1 MKITQNRNRKGND
14 QGLVINL
21 GAKLLMIW
29 IDSHIIWNVSC
40 RVKKKSVHDH
50 VPKTGVK
57 ESRDFPPINH
67 QILLKFKKLPFF
79 RNLRVLLITVGTN
92 IFFISSAVLELLIFK
107 NLRKSPKKPKIS
119 DSSEIS
125 KIRSVQ
131 IIINWVTLMIS
142 FNYTSKILT
151 FWKNLGCK
159 HFWFGFYCR

>member
-1 MKITQNRNRKGND
+1 M
-14 QGLVINL
+14 
-21 GAKLLMIW
+21 
-29 IDSHIIWNVSC
+29 WNVPKK
-40 RVKKKSVHDH
+40 VKIKSDH
-50 VPKTGVK
+50 GNVLKTGVK
-57 ESRDFPPINH
+57 ESRDFSPINH
-67 QILLKFKKLPFF
+67 QISLKFKKLPFF

-142 FNYTSKILT
+142 FNYTSKILN

-159 HFWFGFYCR
+159 NFWFGFYGH

>member
-1 MKITQNRNRKGND
+1 MWD
-14 QGLVINL
+14 
-21 GAKLLMIW
+21 
-29 IDSHIIWNVSC
+29 VSC
-40 RVKKKSVHDH
+40 RVKIKSVHDH

-57 ESRDFPPINH
+57 ESRDLPPINH
-67 QILLKFKKLPFF
+67 QISLKFKKLPFF
-79 RNLRVLLITVGTN
+79 RNLRVLLITVRTN

-142 FNYTSKILT
+142 FNYTSKILN

-159 HFWFGFYCR
+159 NFWFGFYGR

>member
-1 MKITQNRNRKGND
+1 MKWDVPKKVKIKSDHGN
-14 QGLVINL
+14 
-21 GAKLLMIW
+21 
-29 IDSHIIWNVSC
+29 
-40 RVKKKSVHDH
+40 

-57 ESRDFPPINH
+57 ESRDFSPINQ
-67 QILLKFKKLPFF
+67 QILLKFKKLPLF

-142 FNYTSKILT
+142 FNYTSKILN

-159 HFWFGFYCR
+159 NFWFGFYGR